1 MTTTTRASRDPL
13 AFLADELAEL
23 RRAHLYRPLRIVSSM
38 QGPEC
43 VVDGRTVI
51 SLASNDY
58 LGLTHH
64 PRMIR
69 AAAEAAQG
77 QMTAYVSRWIEE
89 RRANPGD
96 DLISWIVHANIADRP
111 INEEETFGLVRLV
124 QVEERVDVG
133 EVDAEGVPVRS
144 LSMETGFWRPQE
156 DGTVEVL
163 LSGID
168 YGQGLMT
175 VAAQFAAERRII
187 GSLIGGHNQREAV
200 MSDFEKRAPA
210 YIDAK

>member
-69 AAAEAAQG
+69 AAAEAILDRLEMA
-77 QMTAYVSRWIEE
+77 SRSVPFM
-89 RRANPGD
+89 PGKIIMGIF
-96 DLISWIVHANIADRP
+96 LVVIQHQP
-111 INEEETFGLVRLV
+111 IPGHLGNNG
-124 QVEERVDVG
+124 G
-133 EVDAEGVPVRS
+133 GS
-144 LSMETGFWRPQE
+144 
-156 DGTVEVL
+156 DGK
-163 LSGID
+163 
-168 YGQGLMT
+168 
-175 VAAQFAAERRII
+175 A
-187 GSLIGGHNQREAV
+187 
-200 MSDFEKRAPA
+200 
-210 YIDAK
+210 